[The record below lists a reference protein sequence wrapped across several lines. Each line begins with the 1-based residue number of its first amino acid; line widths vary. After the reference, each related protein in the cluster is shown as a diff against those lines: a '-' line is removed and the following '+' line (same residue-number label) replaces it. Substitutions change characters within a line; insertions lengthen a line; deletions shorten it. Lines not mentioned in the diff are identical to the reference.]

1 MRELNLNEDW
11 DDQRL
16 SKFRA
21 HHRRKLPE
29 LNTSHEVTVRN
40 KSVTKSYMQPNS
52 SLNTK
57 EHSPSELQREDY
69 ISAKQLGKN
78 SHGVVKN
85 PNKFISLESSSPSN

>member
-1 MRELNLNEDW
+1 MREYAQNEDW

-29 LNTSHEVTVRN
+29 LNNSHEVTARN

-52 SLNTK
+52 
-57 EHSPSELQREDY
+57 
-69 ISAKQLGKN
+69 
-78 SHGVVKN
+78 
-85 PNKFISLESSSPSN
+85 